1 MTGARASVY
10 EAVLAR
16 RSYSK
21 VTEEAPTTAEVER
34 LLEAAATAADH
45 AGLAPWRVI
54 ELRGRARERLGD
66 ALALAAANAGAD
78 ADAAASQRSKPL
90 RAELL
95 LAVVVSYR
103 ESHKVER
110 WEQEVAAAGVAHLLT
125 LLLDDAGWGA
135 MWRSGPHTRTPE
147 VAAAHGLGAD
157 EALLGWIYVGGIP
170 SGARR
175 ERHATVDLAE
185 RHTVLAAD

>member
-1 MTGARASVY
+1 MTAY
-10 EAVLAR
+10 DAVLAR

-21 VTEEAPTTAEVER
+21 VTAETPTAEEIER

-54 ELRGRARERLGD
+54 ELRGAARERLGD
-66 ALALAAANAGAD
+66 ALAAAATATGAD
-78 ADAAASQRSKPL
+78 ADAADSQRRKPL

-95 LAVVVSYR
+95 LAVVASYR
-103 ESHKVER
+103 ESTKAER
-110 WEQEVAAAGVAHLLT
+110 WEQDAAAAGVAHFLT

-135 MWRSGPHTRTPE
+135 MWRTGPYTRTAP
-147 VAAAHGLGAD
+147 VAQLHGLTAD
-157 EALLGWIYVGGIP
+157 EALLGWIYVGGRP
-170 SGARR
+170 DGARR

-185 RHTVLAAD
+185 RHTQMRIAGED